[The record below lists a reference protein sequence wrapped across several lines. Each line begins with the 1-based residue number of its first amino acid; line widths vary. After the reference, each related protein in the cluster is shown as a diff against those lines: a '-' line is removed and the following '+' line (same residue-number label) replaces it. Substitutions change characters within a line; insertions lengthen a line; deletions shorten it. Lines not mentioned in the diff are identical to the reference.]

1 MIRLWDAFGP
11 QGFETGWAAMHS
23 TGSSRDD
30 LEPCGTRIENDAARV
45 AKRIRDLRAA
55 DFPALRTSEKIWNR
69 LGIRSPDQD
78 QRIVVTPRLA
88 SGGTENRVKV
98 P

>member
-1 MIRLWDAFGP
+1 MHLVRKASKQVGQPCIPLVPVVMTWNRVELESKMTLRELRSEFAICGQQAFLL
-11 QGFETGWAAMHS
+11 S
-23 TGSSRDD
+23 
-30 LEPCGTRIENDAARV
+30 ARQ
-45 AKRIRDLRAA
+45 K
-55 DFPALRTSEKIWNR
+55 KIWNR

-78 QRIVVTPRLA
+78 KRIVVTPRLA

>member
-1 MIRLWDAFGP
+1 MTWNRVELESKMTLRELRSEFAICGEQAFLL
-11 QGFETGWAAMHS
+11 S
-23 TGSSRDD
+23 
-30 LEPCGTRIENDAARV
+30 ARQ
-45 AKRIRDLRAA
+45 K
-55 DFPALRTSEKIWNR
+55 KIWNR

-78 QRIVVTPRLA
+78 KRIVVTPGLA